1 MLGTDFR
8 TGSPVW
14 LDLGSPDTDASAAFY
29 GAVFGWQFAS
39 AGPEAGGYGFFLK
52 DGRTVAALGHLTE
65 PGAAPA
71 WMTYFHTDD
80 IQATARAVV
89 AGGGTVRVEPMSV
102 GEGSMAQ
109 FTDPQGARFAVLR
122 SPMGLQRTSE
132 DDALVW
138 VELHTTDP
146 DAAVRFYGG
155 VFGWR
160 SADMTA
166 PGMTYQ
172 VLSIADGDQQ
182 EGAFGGVAPLQGGP
196 GGPAL
201 GAVLRR
207 VRPGGRRR
215 RRAGRGRDGAHA
227 RGGRP
232 GRRHHRLAERAR
244 PVRVRRAAAEP
255 APGLRRP
262 PPGGPALGRPGC
274 SVTPFRCPSRRSSAL
289 RPRAAH

>member
-52 DGRTVAALGHLTE
+52 DGKTVAALGRLTE

-71 WMTYFHTDD
+71 WTTYFHSDD
-80 IQATARAVV
+80 IQATARDVV

-109 FTDPQGARFAVLR
+109 FTDPQGARFAVLQ

-132 DDALVW
+132 DNALVW
-138 VELHTTDP
+138 VELHAIEP
-146 DAAVRFYGG
+146 ESVIPFYAG

-160 SADMTA
+160 SAEMTA

-172 VLSIADGDQQ
+172 VLSIAEGDQQ
-182 EGAFGGVAPLQGGP
+182 EGAFGGVAPLQGGQGDP
-196 GGPAL
+196 RWVPYFAVSDPEAVVAAARDNGATVLMPAVDVPDVGTIAWL
-201 GAVLRR
+201 SAPDQSVFAVLR
-207 VRPGGRRR
+207 PN
-215 RRAGRGRDGAHA
+215 
-227 RGGRP
+227 
-232 GRRHHRLAERAR
+232 
-244 PVRVRRAAAEP
+244 
-255 APGLRRP
+255 
-262 PPGGPALGRPGC
+262 
-274 SVTPFRCPSRRSSAL
+274 
-289 RPRAAH
+289 PRQG

>member
-182 EGAFGGVAPLQGGP
+182 EGAFGGVAPLQGGQGDP
-196 GGPAL
+196 RWVPYFAVSDPEAVVAAARAAGATVLMPAVDVPDVGTIAWL
-201 GAVLRR
+201 SAPDRSVFAVLR
-207 VRPGGRRR
+207 PN
-215 RRAGRGRDGAHA
+215 
-227 RGGRP
+227 
-232 GRRHHRLAERAR
+232 
-244 PVRVRRAAAEP
+244 
-255 APGLRRP
+255 
-262 PPGGPALGRPGC
+262 
-274 SVTPFRCPSRRSSAL
+274 
-289 RPRAAH
+289 PRQG